1 MSKTQPREVA
11 DPGFEVEIK
20 SGGRAYDAGLPRVEP
35 TLSPARAA
43 AKAQARKRRLLV
55 MALCVLGLGSIMAW
69 AWLSNPNSL
78 VPSDAV
84 ARVNGEYIYERDIN
98 RELDLTRAFNEVSQA
113 HFNEAAELPSA
124 AVVLE
129 DLISRKMR
137 EQDARKAGVS
147 VAPAEVDAEIRA
159 VLDGVGMSEEEL
171 AAVFGKYNLKIDDLR
186 GVLAG
191 TALLRKYVD
200 DYVLA
205 GATGEQDRQT
215 RRNDWLTNLAQTS
228 KIDRLKPAGSGP
240 APRVGS
246 EAPDFTLKD
255 LGGKDVKLSGLRG
268 RPVMVNFWATW
279 CPPCRAEIPVIT
291 QLYQEANTAGKYE
304 VLGIGIQSVQSD
316 EPTIRAFAAEFD
328 MPFPVLIDA
337 GSQVTSLYHVLP
349 IPTSVFIDKDGIIRY
364 IHIGQVD
371 RALMEKWLLE

>member
-1 MSKTQPREVA
+1 MSKTQPREAA

-20 SGGRAYDAGLPRVEP
+20 SGGRAYDAGAPRVAHA
-35 TLSPARAA
+35 LSPARAA
-43 AKAQARKRRLLV
+43 AKAQARKRRLLII
-55 MALCVLGLGSIMAW
+55 ALAVLALGSIMAW

-78 VPSDAV
+78 VPPDAV

-113 HFNEAAELPSA
+113 QYNEAAELPSA

-137 EQDARKAGVS
+137 EQDARKAGVTI
-147 VAPAEVDAEIRA
+147 APAEVDAELRA

-171 AAVFGKYNLKIDDLR
+171 AAVFAKYNLKIDDLR

-191 TALLRKYVD
+191 TGLLRKYVD
-200 DYVLA
+200 DYVIA
-205 GATGEQDRQT
+205 GATSEQDRQT

-255 LGGKDVKLSGLRG
+255 LGGKDVKLSDLRG

-291 QLYQEANTAGKYE
+291 QLYQEANTASKYE

-349 IPTSVFIDKDGIIRY
+349 IPTSIFIDKDGIIRH

-371 RALMEKWLLE
+371 RALMEKWLLD